1 MTWKIKDLKEFCSEH
16 EDYQVVKFLT
26 WSEYSESYTK
36 EVPVDL
42 EVRNPK
48 RNEFTH
54 KECLYCEK
62 MNIKGN
68 ERLYCNKKEDFIPK
82 YDNDGSSCDDDFDHQ
97 NGIVEFLE

>member
-1 MTWKIKDLKEFCSEH
+1 MTWKIKDLKEFCNEH
-16 EDYQVVKFLT
+16 EDYKVVRFLT
-26 WSEYSESYTK
+26 WSDYSEAFTK
-36 EVPVDL
+36 EVSVDL

-62 MNIKGN
+62 MTIKGN

-82 YDNDGSSCDDDFDHQ
+82 YSESSCDDDFDHQ